1 MKATEVRLLTTLEIK
16 ERIEQDLDTMITL
29 RFQHASSQLNDT
41 SKLNK
46 ARRDVARMVTVL
58 KERELSGEEK

>member
-16 ERIEQDLDTMITL
+16 ERIEQDLDNMITL

-41 SKLNK
+41 SRLNK
-46 ARRDVARMVTVL
+46 SRRDVARMVTVL
-58 KERELSGEEK
+58 KERELSGEQK